1 MAVKS
6 VKKFFLEIFWT
17 IANLKL
23 IFVTCRSVS
32 VKTFFFSITTKTW
45 LAVLSSSYWL
55 HDWMPLVFIIFF
67 SFLDII
73 L

>member
-32 VKTFFFSITTKTW
+32 VMTRP
-45 LAVLSSSYWL
+45 SSF
-55 HDWMPLVFIIFF
+55 PLQ
-67 SFLDII
+67 LKPG
-73 L
+73 